1 MCAGFFQGVAMK
13 RMLWLLLLL
22 VVPAQA
28 AENSGQFYRYMDQH
42 IKVRQ
47 RELKEVLVIAFG
59 SDKIARDAGIDDQ
72 ELTAWAVL
80 KFKNSFAGSDLTYT
94 GDGESLT
101 PALANNL
108 DKTSVLQKG
117 GIEITLQTAL
127 QPQSKLIAYTI
138 QLNLFSQDCAPGM
151 VLYDKPS
158 TWNARFVGL
167 VAKAKLL
174 EQTKKNIADLMGQ
187 AALDLQ
193 RVKGQLSTRIPEPC
207 FIYL

>member
-1 MCAGFFQGVAMK
+1 MK
-13 RMLWLLLLL
+13 RLCWLLLLL
-22 VVPAQA
+22 ALVGPAQA
-28 AENSGQFYRYMDQH
+28 AETTDQFYQYMDQR
-42 IKVRQ
+42 IKTRQ
-47 RELKEVLVIAFG
+47 KELKEILVIGFG
-59 SDKIARDAGIDDQ
+59 SDKIARDAGVDDQ
-72 ELTAWAVL
+72 AMTEWAVL
-80 KFKNSFAGSDLTYT
+80 KFKNSFTGSDLTYT

-117 GIEITLQTAL
+117 GIEISLQTAL

-138 QLNLFSQDCAPGM
+138 QLNVFNQDCAPGM

-167 VAKAKLL
+167 VTKAKLI
-174 EQTKKNIADLMGQ
+174 EQTKKNIADLIGQ

-193 RVKGQLSTRIPEPC
+193 RVRGQLSTRLPEPI
-207 FIYL
+207 FYAEADR